1 MVFTVETKK
10 KLEVGFTYAGIIL
23 FIIHCLIIQ
32 CIDFGFISADTLPE
46 NLFGSPFASLFT
58 PFSILLIYEVYL
70 LIYYLRESYSK
81 SVSKQIEIM
90 ALILL
95 RNSFKDINKLMQGH
109 TQLFQSELIKDV
121 TGFIALLVLLWAFY
135 HLDKNRK
142 GIKYSLSPN
151 FILLKERISVALFW
165 IFLALSFYSIGH
177 WVVDLA
183 NFQSTGIQQ
192 DPSHIFYSEFFT
204 LLTFVDVVLLLSSAK
219 NLSNTILVIRNS
231 GYVLST
237 LLMRI
242 SFSLVGWERISAVV
256 IGAGLA
262 VFMMWISEKDAF
274 RHKQAQG

>member
-1 MVFTVETKK
+1 MIFSSETKAR
-10 KLEVGFTYAGIIL
+10 LEVGFTYSGIIL
-23 FIIHCLIIQ
+23 FVVHFLIIQ
-32 CIDFGFISADTLPE
+32 FIDFGYLPADYFPE

-70 LIYYLRESYSK
+70 LIYYLRDSYTK

-109 TQLFQSELIKDV
+109 TQLFHSELIKDV
-121 TGFIALLVLLWAFY
+121 TGFIALLIILWAFY

-142 GIKYSLSPN
+142 GIKYSLSAN
-151 FILLKERISVALFW
+151 FILLKQRLSVALFW
-165 IFLALSFYSIGH
+165 IFILLSFYSIGQ
-177 WVVDLA
+177 WLISLA
-183 NFQSTGIQQ
+183 NFQTIGTQQ

-242 SFSLVGWERISAVV
+242 SFSLLGWERISAVI

-262 VFMMWISEKDAF
+262 VFMLWISEKDAF
-274 RHKQAQG
+274 RVKERP

>member
-1 MVFTVETKK
+1 MIFSSETKNR
-10 KLEVGFTYAGIIL
+10 LEVGFTYAGIIL
-23 FIIHCLIIQ
+23 FVVHCLIIQ
-32 CIDFGFISADTLPE
+32 FIEFGYIPTESLPK

-95 RNSFKDINKLMQGH
+95 RNSFKDIDKLMQGH

-121 TGFIALLVLLWAFY
+121 TGFIALLILLWAFY

-151 FILLKERISVALFW
+151 FILLKQRISVLLFW
-165 IFLALSFYSIGH
+165 IFVALSFYSIGH
-177 WVVDLA
+177 WVMSLA
-183 NFQSTGIQQ
+183 QFQTNGMQQ

-256 IGAGLA
+256 IGAGMA

-274 RHKQAQG
+274 RSKEQPG